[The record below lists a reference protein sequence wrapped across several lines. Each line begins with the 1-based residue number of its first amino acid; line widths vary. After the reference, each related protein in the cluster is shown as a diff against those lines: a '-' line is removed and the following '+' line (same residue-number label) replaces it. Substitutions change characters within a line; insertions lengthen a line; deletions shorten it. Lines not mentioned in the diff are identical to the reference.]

1 MIITYPPTAKGEA
14 AAFATP
20 EPRRIL
26 FTGSQYVVASGA
38 DAPSDANAIPQSVSM
53 RQIRLALLK
62 AGKLDS
68 VNTMIAAK
76 IGLGG
81 RSTQIEWEYA
91 PELQRASPLIAEL
104 GAALSMDR
112 AALDAL
118 FMAASGL

>member
-1 MIITYPPTAKGEA
+1 MIAIYPPTAKGEA

-26 FTGSQYVVASGA
+26 FTGSQYVVASGT
-38 DAPSDANAIPQSVSM
+38 DAPPDANAIPQSVSM
-53 RQIRLALLK
+53 RQIRLALLE

-68 VNTMIAAK
+68 VNTTIAAK
-76 IGLGG
+76 TGLGG

-118 FMAASGL
+118 FVVASGL

>member
-26 FTGSQYVVASGA
+26 FTGSQYVVASGV

-91 PELQRASPLIAEL
+91 PELQRASPLVADL
-104 GAALSMDR
+104 GTALSLDR

-118 FMAASGL
+118 FVAASGL

>member
-26 FTGSQYVVASGA
+26 FTGSQYVVASGT

-68 VNTMIAAK
+68 VNTTIAAK
-76 IGLGG
+76 AG

-118 FMAASGL
+118 FVKASGL

>member
-14 AAFATP
+14 DAFATP

-26 FTGSQYVVASGA
+26 FTGSKYVVASGT

-91 PELQRASPLIAEL
+91 PELQRASPLAADL
-104 GAALSMDR
+104 GTALSMDR

-118 FMAASGL
+118 FVVASGL

>member
-1 MIITYPPTAKGEA
+1 
-14 AAFATP
+14 
-20 EPRRIL
+20 
-26 FTGSQYVVASGA
+26 VVASGT
-38 DAPSDANAIPQSVSM
+38 DAPSDTNTIPQSVSM

-76 IGLGG
+76 IGLAG

-91 PELQRASPLIAEL
+91 PELQRSSPLVADL
-104 GAALSMDR
+104 GTALSLDR

-118 FMAASGL
+118 FVAASGL

>member
-26 FTGSQYVVASGA
+26 FTGSQYVVASGT
-38 DAPSDANAIPQSVSM
+38 DAPPDANAIPQSVSM

-62 AGKLDS
+62 AGKLGS
-68 VNTMIAAK
+68 ANTLITAK
-76 IGLGG
+76 TGLKG

-91 PELQRASPLIAEL
+91 SEIQRDSSLIAEFGTAL
-104 GAALSMDR
+104 GMDR

-118 FMAASGL
+118 FVVASGL